1 MASDQ
6 RPAVCDIL
14 RTRADTFPFTM
25 VFTDASSGLAI
36 DLTGST
42 FKLTV
47 DPSEE
52 PTDALGNLFTN
63 VPTIVAPATNGRIQI
78 TLSAG
83 DADQTP
89 NEYFYDIEQID
100 GASAVRTLVK
110 GKWAVE
116 QDITK

>member
-6 RPAVCDIL
+6 RAAVCDIQ

-25 VFTDASSGLAI
+25 VFTDKVTGTAI

-47 DPSEE
+47 DPS
-52 PTDALGNLFTN
+52 PAPADALGNLFTN
-63 VPTIVAPATNGRIQI
+63 VPVIVGAGTDGRIRV

-83 DADQTP
+83 DANQTP
-89 NEYFYDIEQID
+89 AVYFYDIEQID

-110 GKWAVE
+110 GQWEVE